1 MYVATTWVN
10 PQPSWSVF
18 RQASYGFGELQIV
31 NSTYLSWEWHQN
43 KDLVPTIADSF
54 VINKDNNNN
63 LMNKDITHST
73 GSGITGIPMFAN
85 NERGRIAS
93 KFNEQA
99 IIDSKLSANNG
110 RYQQENK

>member
-1 MYVATTWVN
+1 MN

-31 NSTYLSWEWHQN
+31 NNTYLSWEWHQN

-54 VINKDNNNN
+54 VINKANKDTNNNNN

-73 GSGITGIPMFAN
+73 GSGITGIPMFVN

-99 IIDSKLSANNG
+99 IINSKLSTSYG